1 MKSWHLVLCMLITI
15 LWHPPLLA
23 TDLIGVYR
31 EALAHDAQYRSAR
44 ALYEAT
50 QEKTTQGRAGF
61 LPNIAFSANRN
72 IQQIDVGK
80 ITDARTG
87 VALNPPEN
95 TIHARSLILTATQP
109 LFRME
114 NIIIYQQSKTEVSRA
129 DAQFIVAGQDLILR
143 VSQAY
148 FDVLDAQIDVEVAE
162 TQKKAIHKQLEQAK
176 RNFEVGVATI
186 VDTNEAQAR
195 YDLTT
200 SQEIAARN
208 GLEIRKRTLQSIT
221 TQFPE
226 NLLTAKEIISD
237 LTSMKYKT
245 MDEWVRAAE
254 DQNYTLKIQQAA
266 YELAQQEVKRI
277 NAQHYPTL
285 DLVAQFSDQTN
296 VGAAITGRGI
306 DLTSKSIGLQLNV
319 PIFQGFSVQSR
330 AREAVAL
337 KEKAFHDLETT
348 RRNIALQVR
357 QHFLNVT
364 NGIAQINAL
373 KQAFKSIQTQLESTI
388 LGQQVGVRTEVD
400 VLNAQQQ
407 MYVAKRDLA
416 KAYHGYLMSRLRLIA
431 ETGELD
437 EDALIQINAMLTK

>member
-1 MKSWHLVLCMLITI
+1 MSV
-15 LWHPPLLA
+15 PQSP
-23 TDLIGVYR
+23 
-31 EALAHDAQYRSAR
+31 
-44 ALYEAT
+44 
-50 QEKTTQGRAGF
+50 AG
-61 LPNIAFSANRN
+61 
-72 IQQIDVGK
+72 
-80 ITDARTG
+80 
-87 VALNPPEN
+87 
-95 TIHARSLILTATQP
+95 
-109 LFRME
+109 
-114 NIIIYQQSKTEVSRA
+114 
-129 DAQFIVAGQDLILR
+129 
-143 VSQAY
+143 
-148 FDVLDAQIDVEVAE
+148 
-162 TQKKAIHKQLEQAK
+162 
-176 RNFEVGVATI
+176 
-186 VDTNEAQAR
+186 
-195 YDLTT
+195 
-200 SQEIAARN
+200 
-208 GLEIRKRTLQSIT
+208 
-221 TQFPE
+221 
-226 NLLTAKEIISD
+226 
-237 LTSMKYKT
+237 
-245 MDEWVRAAE
+245 
-254 DQNYTLKIQQAA
+254 
-266 YELAQQEVKRI
+266 
-277 NAQHYPTL
+277 
-285 DLVAQFSDQTN
+285 
-296 VGAAITGRGI
+296 GI